1 VARETHQ
8 GEEHMK
14 VESAINLQG
23 MVFTIGT
30 TPNEIMF
37 KKGEQF
43 ENEMANTIEV
53 IVDDKVITTA
63 EYRRQWMHD
72 KLDNWIDG
80 VAE

>member
-1 VARETHQ
+1 
-8 GEEHMK
+8 MK

-43 ENEMANTIEV
+43 ESEMANTIEV
-53 IVDDKVITTA
+53 IVKGKDMMLA
-63 EYRRQWMHD
+63 QARRIEMHD

-80 VAE
+80 VEE

>member
-1 VARETHQ
+1 
-8 GEEHMK
+8 MK

-43 ENEMANTIEV
+43 EAEMANTLQVTVDGKDMMLAQARRIE
-53 IVDDKVITTA
+53 
-63 EYRRQWMHD
+63 MHD

-80 VAE
+80 VEDE

>member
-1 VARETHQ
+1 
-8 GEEHMK
+8 MK
-14 VESAINLQG
+14 VQSAINLQG

-53 IVDDKVITTA
+53 IVGGQNMTIA
-63 EYRRQWMHD
+63 QARRKEMHD

-80 VAE
+80 VEK

>member
-1 VARETHQ
+1 MNIETF
-8 GEEHMK
+8 
-14 VESAINLQG
+14 INLQG
-23 MVFTIGT
+23 TVAEVAT

-53 IVDDKVITTA
+53 IVGGQDMTIA
-63 EYRRQWMHD
+63 QARRKEMHD

-80 VAE
+80 VEE

>member
-1 VARETHQ
+1 
-8 GEEHMK
+8 MK

-23 MVFTIGT
+23 MVFTVGT

-53 IVDDKVITTA
+53 IVGGQDMTIA
-63 EYRRQWMHD
+63 QARRKEMHD
-72 KLDNWIDG
+72 KLDQWIDG
-80 VAE
+80 VEE